1 MKGDY
6 DLFFEYY
13 CAVYDYVLAGKVS
26 VNEQTLHDFLH
37 TQQYYRLSH
46 EAQRFAKRFADEDIA
61 VDSITN
67 KTFLRAIPLIMR
79 IWNSWKGNMS

>member
-61 VDSITN
+61 VDRLLLN
-67 KTFLRAIPLIMR
+67 EQEAHE
-79 IWNSWKGNMS
+79 W

>member
-46 EAQRFAKRFADEDIA
+46 
-61 VDSITN
+61 
-67 KTFLRAIPLIMR
+67 
-79 IWNSWKGNMS
+79 

>member
-13 CAVYDYVLAGKVS
+13 YAIYDYVLADKV
-26 VNEQTLHDFLH
+26 VVTEHTLHDFLH

-46 EAQRFAKRFADEDIA
+46 ETQRFAKRFAEEDRKS
-61 VDSITN
+61 VV
-67 KTFLRAIPLIMR
+67 
-79 IWNSWKGNMS
+79 